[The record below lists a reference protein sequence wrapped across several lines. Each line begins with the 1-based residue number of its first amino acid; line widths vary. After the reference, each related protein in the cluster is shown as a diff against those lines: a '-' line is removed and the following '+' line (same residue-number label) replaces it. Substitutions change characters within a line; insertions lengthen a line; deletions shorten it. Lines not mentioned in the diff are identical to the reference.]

1 MGLFL
6 FTVGV
11 LQLLAG
17 GVWFVSAGGAM
28 QETTGAV
35 LVGFG
40 FVALALGAIIERL
53 DRRQP

>member
-17 GVWFVSAGGAM
+17 GFWFFAAISPM

-40 FVALALGAIIERL
+40 FIALGLGAIIERL

>member
-17 GVWFVSAGGAM
+17 GVWFISAGGAM